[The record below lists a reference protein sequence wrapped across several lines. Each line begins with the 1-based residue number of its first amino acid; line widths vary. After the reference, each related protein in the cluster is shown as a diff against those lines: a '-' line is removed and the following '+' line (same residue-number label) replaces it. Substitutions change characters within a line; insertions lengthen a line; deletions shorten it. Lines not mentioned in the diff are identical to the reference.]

1 MCKITINNGWNNV
14 ELTFRDFEDTYLPL
28 AYLWLIPVGF
38 AVGAYGTMIGAGG
51 GFVLVPM
58 LLLLY
63 PQEPPEFVTSVS
75 LAVVFFNALSGTI
88 AYARMKRVEYRS
100 GLLFSAAAI
109 PGAILGALTTSY
121 LPRRLFDT
129 VFSLIL
135 IVVSVFLCIKPGSQ
149 KEVVSLYLPYQRT
162 CVVTEA
168 NGTVHRFSYS
178 QALGVVVSMA
188 IGYVS
193 SLLGIGGGIIH
204 VPVLV
209 HVLNFPIHIATA
221 TSHFILSNMAL
232 TGTLTH
238 IVTGTFIHG
247 VRRTIVLAV
256 GVILGAQLG
265 AWLSSKI
272 RGTWIIRGLAIALG
286 VVGIRLLVRAF

>member
-1 MCKITINNGWNNV
+1 
-14 ELTFRDFEDTYLPL
+14 
-28 AYLWLIPVGF
+28 
-38 AVGAYGTMIGAGG
+38 MIGAGG
-51 GFVLVPM
+51 GFVLMPM

-63 PQEPPEFVTSVS
+63 PHEPPEVITSVS
-75 LAVVFFNALSGTI
+75 LAVVFFNALSNTI
-88 AYARMKRVEYRS
+88 AYARMKRIEYRS

-121 LPRRLFDT
+121 IPRRLFDV
-129 VFSLIL
+129 VFGLLL
-135 IVVSVFLCIKPGSQ
+135 IVVSVFLGIKPTDQ
-149 KEVVSLYLPYQRT
+149 KELVSLYSPSHRT
-162 CVVTEA
+162 CILLTEA
-168 NGTVHRFSYS
+168 NGTVHHFSYS
-178 QALGVVVSMA
+178 QVLGVVVSMG

-209 HVLNFPIHIATA
+209 HVLDFPIHIATA
-221 TSHFILSNMAL
+221 TSHFVLCNMAL

-238 IVTGTFIHG
+238 IVTGTFTHG

-265 AWLSSKI
+265 AWLSSRI

-286 VVGIRLLVRAF
+286 VVGIRLLVMVF